1 MTDDPIADRVQAI
14 VARIAGPGRTPPD
27 ASPDTPL
34 GAEGFWLDSLDLLD
48 VIVAC
53 ESEFGTVL
61 DQASGLG
68 VEALESARN
77 LARVISTQLDTR

>member
-1 MTDDPIADRVQAI
+1 MTDDPILDRVQAI

-34 GAEGFWLDSLDLLD
+34 GEEGFWLDSLDLLD

-53 ESEFGTVL
+53 ENEFGTVL
-61 DQASGLG
+61 DQVSGLG
-68 VEALESARN
+68 TETLESARD
-77 LARVISTQLDTR
+77 LARVIRTQVDIR